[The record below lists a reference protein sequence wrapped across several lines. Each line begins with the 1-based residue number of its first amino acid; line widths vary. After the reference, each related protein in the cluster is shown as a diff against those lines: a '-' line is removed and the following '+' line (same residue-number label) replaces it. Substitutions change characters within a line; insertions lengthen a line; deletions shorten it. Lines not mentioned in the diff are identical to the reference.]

1 MLEKTGDVNT
11 PLEKYTNTF
20 CDLALEMDEKTLEK
34 EVAEIRGPLYAH
46 GWQMMLR
53 QLVVVGEHGSGRQ
66 EAGPP
71 MDNLRTVFSWLKM
84 HTTVFAVMQ
93 FGSPK
98 AVPRWNESVCA
109 SF

>member
-20 CDLALEMDEKTLEK
+20 CDLALEMDEKIPEK

-53 QLVVVGEHGSGRQ
+53 QLVVVGEHGSGRHS
-66 EAGPP
+66 ETGTERMNKDPY
-71 MDNLRTVFSWLKM
+71 L
-84 HTTVFAVMQ
+84 
-93 FGSPK
+93 
-98 AVPRWNESVCA
+98 VPGGRSAHVQPQDC
-109 SF
+109 SLPG